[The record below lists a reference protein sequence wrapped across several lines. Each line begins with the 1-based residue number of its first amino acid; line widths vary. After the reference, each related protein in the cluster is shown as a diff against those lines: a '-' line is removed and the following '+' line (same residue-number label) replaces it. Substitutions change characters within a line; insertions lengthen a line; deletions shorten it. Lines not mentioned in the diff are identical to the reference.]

1 MPHITMVKD
10 ARRTDPTLRKKVL
23 KFLEMLMSNDATP
36 GLHIEPMINAK
47 DPRART
53 GRVDDKYRAVLYR
66 IAGGEEAH
74 YVYAGTY
81 NHDEAIR
88 IARTK
93 ILYVNPV
100 SGVLELIAQQAEEAL
115 NKAEQ
120 PNLTSS
126 YTEPQQPAPSEATT
140 ALPTQQPTA
149 TEAPVSGSETT
160 QNTTLPGAIEV
171 ADTFVNQLNRL
182 GYTPDQLQNQIGI
195 DPRYS
200 TPAIAATTS
209 SEFNRIVDEA
219 PVWQGCVLLELQ
231 AGEPIEAVIETLTLQ
246 IRAEAAT
253 YLAEK
258 RPSTDQAVIEAFDQP
273 STEAEFKT
281 FDDFAELKQVVESG
295 NFDLWRTY
303 LHPEQRK
310 YVRINDP
317 KDPRGIKSK
326 GPYRVSG
333 GAGTGKTVVALHR
346 TKYLYDQNPNRRIV
360 LTTFNKTLT
369 DVLHDQL
376 NLLDDR
382 IRTVNEL
389 GQPGVHVKN
398 TDAIAAAIWRS
409 ATDQEK
415 RAAVEKVLGSGR
427 PIRHHTSTHV
437 SSDSDWKTAIEDA
450 ETDLPDELLTTTFL
464 DTEYVTVI
472 LGNLITTS
480 RQYTKVPRPGRGT
493 ALNRGQRLALWKIIE
508 FYRNNRDLSEGYTF
522 PELLC
527 LAAVVLQNRSEDTGT
542 YSADHVIVDEAQD
555 LTPAHWLLLR
565 ALVPD
570 SQDDLFIAE
579 DSHQRIYGQKF
590 PLSRFGINIR
600 GRARRLRLNY
610 RTTAENLAYAM
621 RMLDP
626 EKWEDLESGEESHQY
641 VSPRSGPQPKLMQ
654 FSTRIEEYDALA
666 ELLKRW
672 RDQEGSLSDIAILV
686 RTKSISNDVLQAL
699 DDRGIVAVQ
708 IEGSPHN
715 SKNVPHI
722 MTMFRAKGM
731 EYKRVVLFEVN
742 DKSVP
747 LPNALRQVPF
757 EELKDQQLRERS
769 LLYVASTRARDELVV
784 MWSGTKS
791 SILPE

>member
-10 ARRTDPTLRKKVL
+10 SRRTDPTLRKKVL
-23 KFLEMLMSNDATP
+23 KFLEMLMSSDATP
-36 GLHIEPMINAK
+36 GLHIEPMVNAI

-66 IAGGEEAH
+66 ISGGLEAH

-100 SGVLELIAQQAEEAL
+100 SGVLELIAQQAEEVISRADT
-115 NKAEQ
+115 Q
-120 PNLTSS
+120 TSNS
-126 YTEPQQPAPSEATT
+126 HFQVNQLAMAD
-140 ALPTQQPTA
+140 
-149 TEAPVSGSETT
+149 SGSSPRYGSAQTDICTLTDPENT
-160 QNTTLPGAIEV
+160 QPESLADKVAV
-171 ADTFVNQLNRL
+171 ADTFVNHLARQ
-182 GYTPDQLQNQIGI
+182 GYTPEQLQAQIGI

-200 TPAIAATTS
+200 AQALAATTS
-209 SEFNRIVDEA
+209 REFNWIVDQA

-231 AGEPIEAVIETLTLQ
+231 ACEPIDAVIETLTLQ
-246 IRAEAAT
+246 IRAEAADA
-253 YLAEK
+253 LIEK
-258 RPSTDQAVIEAFDQP
+258 QPSTDQAVIEAFSQP

-281 FDDFAELKQVVESG
+281 FDDFDELKQVVESG

-317 KDPRGIKSK
+317 ADPRGIKSK

-346 TKYLYDQNPNRRIV
+346 TKFLYDQNPTRRIV

-369 DVLHDQL
+369 DVLQDQL

-389 GQPGVHVKN
+389 GQPGVHIKN
-398 TDAIAAAIWRS
+398 TDAIAARVWRS
-409 ATDQEK
+409 ATEDERK
-415 RAAVEKVLGSGR
+415 AAVATVMGEGR
-427 PIRHHTSTHV
+427 PVRRHNSNHV
-437 SSDSDWKTAIEDA
+437 SSDADWRAAVADA
-450 ETDLPDELLTTTFL
+450 EIDLPDDLLTPTFL

-472 LGNLITTS
+472 LGNLITTA
-480 RQYTKVPRPGRGT
+480 RQYTKIPRLGRGT
-493 ALNRGQRLALWKIIE
+493 ALNRTQRLALWKIVE
-508 FYRNNRDLSEGYTF
+508 YYRNNRDLTEGYTF

-527 LAAVVLQNRSEDTGT
+527 LAAVVLRNRSKENES

-565 ALVPD
+565 ALVADGP
-570 SQDDLFIAE
+570 DDLFIAE
-579 DSHQRIYGQKF
+579 DSHQRIYGQRF
-590 PLSRFGINIR
+590 TLSRFGIHIR
-600 GRARRLRLNY
+600 GRARTLRLNY

-621 RMLDP
+621 KMLDP
-626 EKWEDLESGEESHQY
+626 VKWEDLENSEESHNY
-641 VSPRSGPQPKLMQ
+641 VSARSGPQPQLMQ
-654 FSTRIEEYDALA
+654 FSTRAEEYDALA
-666 ELLKRW
+666 HLLKQW
-672 RDQEGSLSDIAILV
+672 REEGNSLHDIAILV

-699 DDRGIVAVQ
+699 DDRGIIAVQ
-708 IEGSPHN
+708 IENAPQN

-731 EYKRVVLFEVN
+731 EYRRVVLFEVN

-747 LPNALRQVPF
+747 LPNALRQVP
-757 EELKDQQLRERS
+757 EQELKDQRLRERA

-784 MWSGTKS
+784 MWSGQRS
-791 SILPE
+791 PLLPD